1 MNEEIRKA
9 FNSMCKLG
17 QDKGVTFSTTPSK
30 FKAQASL
37 VDIVKTALSL
47 SDEAGYG
54 FKWHAGNHYIFTG
67 MYWQQISKKQIM
79 QYLSAIARIGQVL
92 ESKAYNFKFA
102 DDMYEQFRYL
112 VKDMYLQEN
121 PNVVKINTQSGT
133 VRFDGKTVELGKFDR
148 DDFFTYV
155 LKYPYNPTAPYPMF
169 QKFLDDIL
177 PRNLQAVVQEF
188 VGSIFI
194 PNKNF
199 QKIMIFLGQ
208 GRNGKGTLMNIISA
222 ILGRENVSHHSLAS
236 LCKEDSRSAANL
248 ENKLLNL
255 CNELDGKFST
265 STFKQLVAGDIISVR
280 KLYGEEYDMFHY
292 AKLLFSA
299 NSLPQNAEKSEV
311 YYDRF
316 AIVPFKRCFKGESR
330 DESLEHKI
338 IEAEADGV
346 LTWVVE
352 GAKRLMAQGKF
363 SHAQEM
369 DDALEEYKIESDSV
383 ASFMDEN
390 NYESN
395 TKEILSLQY
404 LFDEYNSYCKSSNFH
419 PCSRT
424 TFSKRLEALGF
435 KKKRI
440 SEGNVFFI
448 KKVQSAIEEPQVI
461 NPTAI
466 PETSITDFF
475 SAETKGVKIVERLP
489 KVVTTSELF
498 PDREQREVAYRN
510 IDHVLDVH
518 EGYEDVPIAYIPSDD
533 YLQALF
539 WLTEMVENDRVN

>member
-1 MNEEIRKA
+1 MNEEIRIA
-9 FNSMCKLG
+9 FNCMCKLG
-17 QDKGVTFSTTPSK
+17 QDRGISFASTPSK
-30 FKAQASL
+30 FKAQVSL
-37 VDIVKTALSL
+37 VGIVKTALSL

-54 FKWHAGNHYIFTG
+54 FKWHAGKHYIFTG

-79 QYLSAIARIGQVL
+79 QYLSAIAKLGQVP
-92 ESKAYNFKFA
+92 ESKAYNFKFV

-112 VKDMYLQEN
+112 VKDMYLQED
-121 PNVVKINTQSGT
+121 PNTVKINTQSGT
-133 VRFDGKTVELGKFDR
+133 IKFDGKTVELKKFDR

-155 LKYPYNPTAPYPMF
+155 LKHSYNPTASYPMF

-208 GRNGKGTLMNIISA
+208 GRNGKGTLMNIIST

-265 STFKQLVAGDIISVR
+265 STFKQIVAGDIISVR
-280 KLYGEEYDMFHY
+280 KLYGEEYDMYRY

-299 NSLPQNAEKSEV
+299 NSLPQNAEKSEA

-316 AIVPFKRCFKGESR
+316 AIIPFTKCFKGESR

-338 IEAEADGV
+338 VEAEADGV
-346 LTWVVE
+346 LSWIIE

-369 DDALEEYKIESDSV
+369 DEALDQYRIESDSV
-383 ASFMDEN
+383 ASFLDEN
-390 NYESN
+390 NYAADSQQV
-395 TKEILSLQY
+395 LSLQY
-404 LFDEYNSYCKSSNFH
+404 LFDEYNFYCKSSNHH
-419 PCSRT
+419 PCSRI
-424 TFSKRLEALGF
+424 TFSKRLEALGL
-435 KKKRI
+435 KKKRTAAGYI
-440 SEGNVFFI
+440 FYI
-448 KKVQSAIEEPQVI
+448 KKEESAFEEPHTI
-461 NPTAI
+461 
-466 PETSITDFF
+466 TSGVSDLSESDFF
-475 SAETKGVKIVERLP
+475 SIKDNQQYQP
-489 KVVTTSELF
+489 
-498 PDREQREVAYRN
+498 N
-510 IDHVLDVH
+510 
-518 EGYEDVPIAYIPSDD
+518 
-533 YLQALF
+533 
-539 WLTEMVENDRVN
+539 

>member
-1 MNEEIRKA
+1 MNEEIRTA
-9 FNSMCKLG
+9 FNRMCKLG
-17 QDKGVTFSTTPSK
+17 QEKGITFSTTPSK
-30 FKAQASL
+30 FKAQTSL

-54 FKWHAGNHYIFTG
+54 FKWYAGKHYIFTG

-79 QYLSAIARIGQVL
+79 QCLSAIAKIGQVP
-92 ESKAYNFKFA
+92 ESRAYNFKFA
-102 DDMYEQFRYL
+102 DDMYEQFCYL

-121 PNVVKINTQSGT
+121 PNIVKINTQSGT
-133 VRFDGKTVELGKFDR
+133 VQFDGKTVELRKFDR
-148 DDFFTYV
+148 NDFFTYV
-155 LKYPYNPTAPYPMF
+155 LKHSYNPTATYSRF
-169 QKFLDDIL
+169 QRFLDDIL
-177 PRNLQAVVQEF
+177 PRSLQAVVQEF

-199 QKIMIFLGQ
+199 QKVMIFLGQ
-208 GRNGKGTLMNIISA
+208 GRNGKGTLMNIIST

-280 KLYGEEYDMFHY
+280 KLYGEEYDMYQY

-299 NSLPQNAEKSEV
+299 NSLPQNAEKSEA

-316 AIVPFKRCFKGESR
+316 AIIPFKRCFKGEAR
-330 DESLEHKI
+330 DESLEHTI
-338 IEAEADGV
+338 VESESDGV
-346 LTWVVE
+346 LAWIIE
-352 GAKRLMAQGKF
+352 GAKRLMTQGKF
-363 SHAQEM
+363 SLAQEM
-369 DDALEEYKIESDSV
+369 DDALDEYKIESDSV
-383 ASFMDEN
+383 AFFMDEN
-390 NYESN
+390 NYESD
-395 TKEILSLQY
+395 TKDVLPLQY
-404 LFDEYNSYCKSSNFH
+404 LFNEYNSYCKNSNFH

-448 KKVQSAIEEPQVI
+448 KKVQSDIEYPPVI
-461 NPTAI
+461 SLTAI
-466 PETSITDFF
+466 PETSVTDFF
-475 SAETKGVKIVERLP
+475 STETKEVKIAESLP
-489 KVVTTSELF
+489 KNVITSELF
-498 PDREQREVAYRN
+498 PDSEQREVVHRN
-510 IDHVLDVH
+510 IDHVLNVD
-518 EGYEDVPIAYIPSDD
+518 EGYEDAPIAYIPSND

>member
-1 MNEEIRKA
+1 MNEEIRIA
-9 FNSMCKLG
+9 FNCICKLG
-17 QDKGVTFSTTPSK
+17 QDRGITFASSPSK
-30 FKAQASL
+30 FKAQVSL
-37 VDIVKTALSL
+37 VGIVRTALSL

-54 FKWHAGNHYIFTG
+54 FKWHAGKHYIFTG
-67 MYWQQISKKQIM
+67 MHWQQISKKQIM
-79 QYLSAIARIGQVL
+79 QYLSAIAKLGQVP

-112 VKDMYLQEN
+112 VKDMYLQED
-121 PNVVKINTQSGT
+121 PNTVKINTQSGT
-133 VRFDGKTVELGKFDR
+133 IKFDGKTVELKKFDR

-155 LKYPYNPTAPYPMF
+155 LKHSYNPTALYPMF

-208 GRNGKGTLMNIISA
+208 GRNGKGTLMNIIST

-265 STFKQLVAGDIISVR
+265 STFKQIVAGDIISVR
-280 KLYGEEYDMFHY
+280 KLYGEEYDMYRY

-299 NSLPQNAEKSEV
+299 NSLPQNAEKSEA

-316 AIVPFKRCFKGESR
+316 AIIPFTKCFKGESR

-338 IEAEADGV
+338 VEAEADGV
-346 LTWVVE
+346 LSWIIE

-369 DDALEEYKIESDSV
+369 DDALEDYKVESDSV
-383 ASFMDEN
+383 ASFLDEN
-390 NYESN
+390 NYVSDNE
-395 TKEILSLQY
+395 EIISLQH
-404 LFDEYNSYCKSSNFH
+404 LFDEYNFYCKNSNYH
-419 PCSRT
+419 PCSKT
-424 TFSKRLEALGF
+424 TFSKRLEALGL
-435 KKKRI
+435 KKKRT
-440 SEGNVFFI
+440 SAGYVFYI
-448 KKVQSAIEEPQVI
+448 KGRQPIAEEPQVI
-461 NPTAI
+461 TPTGK
-466 PETSITDFF
+466 TDMTVDDFF
-475 SAETKGVKIVERLP
+475 STKRATEVNDVVLEVNHRKSYSRDGTFLDDSYSLDAID
-489 KVVTTSELF
+489 KVIE
-498 PDREQREVAYRN
+498 N
-510 IDHVLDVH
+510 I
-518 EGYEDVPIAYIPSDD
+518 
-533 YLQALF
+533 Q
-539 WLTEMVENDRVN
+539 